1 MTDFDKGDP
10 RRYEHLAHIRL
21 TDPDAIARAAA
32 KRAKHPGMG
41 RDQILLIAADHPA
54 RAALAV
60 GKDEFAMADRLD
72 LLDRMRA
79 ALARPGVS
87 GVLAS
92 PDIIDDLLLTGDLD
106 GKLVF
111 GTMNRGGLRA
121 STFEFEDRMTAYTP
135 EALRA
140 LGADGGK
147 TLTRICLED
156 PGSVRT
162 LQWTS
167 EAITGLAEQGLYA
180 MVEPFWSHWEDGRVV
195 HDLTPEGVML
205 SIEVASALGATSAR
219 TILKIPVVDEMERV
233 MSATTLPTVLLG
245 GDPSGSPDETYASWQ
260 AALRLPGVIGLTLG
274 RTMLYPPDDDVAK
287 AVDTAAS
294 LLHKSV

>member
-1 MTDFDKGDP
+1 MPVLDKSDK
-10 RRYEHLAHIRL
+10 RRYEHLTYTRL
-21 TDPDAIARAAA
+21 TNPGAIAQAA
-32 KRAKHPGMG
+32 KKRARYPGLG
-41 RDQILLIAADHPA
+41 RDQVLLIAADHPA

-72 LLDRMRA
+72 LLDRMRE
-79 ALARPGVS
+79 ALSRPGVD

-92 PDIIDDLLLTGDLD
+92 PDIIDDLLLTGDLE
-106 GKLVF
+106 GKLIF
-111 GTMNRGGLRA
+111 GTMNRGGLRQ
-121 STFEFEDRMTAYTP
+121 SSFEFEDRMTAYTP
-135 EALRA
+135 EALRT

-180 MVEPFWSHWEDGRVV
+180 MIEPFWSHWEEGRVV
-195 HDLTPEGVML
+195 HDLTAEGVIL
-205 SIEVASALGATSAR
+205 SIEVASALGVTSAY

-245 GDPSGSPDETYASWQ
+245 GDPSESPDEVYASWQ
-260 AALRLPGVIGLTLG
+260 AALRLPSVIGLTLG

-294 LLHKSV
+294 LLNKSI